1 MGNEFAGHSM
11 FIPADDCSVHQPQGT
26 LRLANANTRAGGL
39 RDIFIRDGRIAALT
53 EPGSARCACPSLD
66 LEGALVT
73 PSFVDGHVHLDK
85 THMGMPLVP
94 HVSGTEVR
102 QRIAAERALRRKL
115 TPVRERAR
123 ALIRRLLA
131 NGTTRIRSHVDIDS
145 DVGLA
150 HLEALLA
157 LRQDMARLID
167 IQLVAFPQSGI
178 MHEPGMPDLLDAA
191 LAAGADLI
199 GGLDP
204 LGIDKDV
211 KGHLDVVF
219 HLAEKHGKGVDI
231 HLHDGGEAGGVE
243 LCDIAAR
250 TVAAGLEGKVVVSH
264 AFALGMLDER
274 SFGTTADALARA
286 GVAIMTSSPPPVP
299 VPPVRRL
306 ERHGVRV
313 FAASDNIR
321 DCWSPFGNGDMLER
335 AGIVATRQQLFTNED
350 IGLAFDMA
358 GVIPAGVLGLSGYG
372 LDIGAQADLVA
383 LDVPDVVE
391 AVLARPV
398 RRLVLR
404 AGEVIAR
411 NGMLEPGVA

>member
-1 MGNEFAGHSM
+1 M
-11 FIPADDCSVHQPQGT
+11 FISADDCSGHQSGGR
-26 LRLANANTRAGGL
+26 LRLANASTRNGGL
-39 RDIFIRDGRIAALT
+39 HDVFIRDGRIAAIT
-53 EPGSARCACPSLD
+53 EPGSAPGDCPSLD
-66 LEGALVT
+66 LEGALLT

-94 HVSGTEVR
+94 HVAGTEVR
-102 QRIAAERALRRKL
+102 QRIAAERALRRSL
-115 TPVRERAR
+115 TPVRERAG

-131 NGTTRIRSHVDIDS
+131 NGTTHIRSHVDIDG

-150 HLEALLA
+150 NLEALLA

-204 LGIDKDV
+204 LGIDNDA

-219 HLAEKHGKGVDI
+219 GLAEKHGKGVDI
-231 HLHDGGEAGGVE
+231 HLHDGGEAGGAE

-250 TVAAGLEGKVVVSH
+250 ALALGLEGRVVVSH

-274 SFGTTADALARA
+274 SFRTTADALARA

-306 ERHGVRV
+306 MQHGVTV

-350 IGLAFDMA
+350 IALAFDMT
-358 GVIPAGVLGLSGYG
+358 GIIPAGVLGFSGYG
-372 LDIGAQADLVA
+372 LEVGAPADLVA
-383 LDVPDVVE
+383 LDVPDIVE
-391 AVLARPV
+391 AVLARPP

-411 NGMLEPGVA
+411 DGILVPGAA

>member
-1 MGNEFAGHSM
+1 M
-11 FIPADDCSVHQPQGT
+11 FIPAADPSAHQSGAT
-26 LRLANANTRAGGL
+26 LRLANANIRDGGL
-39 RDIFIRDGRIAALT
+39 RDILIRDGRIAAIT
-53 EPGSARCACPSLD
+53 EPGSTRDECPTLD
-66 LEGALVT
+66 LEGALLI

-102 QRIAAERALRRKL
+102 QRIAAERALRPKL
-115 TPVRERAR
+115 TPVQERGR
-123 ALIRRLLA
+123 ALIHRLLA
-131 NGTTRIRSHVDIDS
+131 NGSTSIRSHVDIDS

-157 LRQDMARLID
+157 LREDMAKLID

-178 MHEPGMPDLLDAA
+178 IHEPGMPDLLDAA
-191 LAAGADLI
+191 LAAGADLV

-204 LGIDKDV
+204 LGIDNDV

-219 HLAEKHGKGVDI
+219 GLAEKHGKGVDI

-250 TVAAGLEGKVVVSH
+250 TQALGLEGKVVVSH

-274 SFGTTADALARA
+274 SFGTTADALAKA

-306 ERHGVRV
+306 RQHGVSV

-321 DCWSPFGNGDMLER
+321 DCWSPFGNGDMLDR

-350 IGLAFDMA
+350 IGLAFDMT
-358 GVIPAGVLGLSGYG
+358 GIIPAGVLGFSGHG
-372 LDIGAQADLVA
+372 LEVGDRADLVA
-383 LDVPDVVE
+383 LDVPDIVE
-391 AVLARPV
+391 AVLARPA

-411 NGMLEPGVA
+411 NGELVPGVV